1 MTQLGLTEAEQKLAM
16 IDPGFTGAGIT
27 TRLDGFIH
35 GREIKFVEYNAE
47 NPSSLSDQEGL
58 NRLQWELPSLSMLA
72 QRYHLQQ
79 FSAVENDSVVV
90 RYGTKEAQ

>member
-58 NRLQWELPSLSMLA
+58 NRLLRELRSMSMLA
-72 QRYHLQQ
+72 RCHLLQL